1 MNRNSRVN
9 ASRKENVLERNKG
22 PRPAPGWT
30 QRPAME
36 GGIIRLVLSTERF
49 LGGTKT
55 RFYVLGKLPCRG
67 SGGGVEKRRR
77 VLSFK
82 ADMWHRV
89 ARLTTPGAGDEDGAS
104 KQALPAPDQAVGEG
118 RILFRGNTLVVAA
131 WVKNM
136 AVRSAGAG
144 TGLALST
151 TSALEKASRMCLI
164 YEQKAGLV

>member
-1 MNRNSRVN
+1 MPAR
-9 ASRKENVLERNKG
+9 RKENVLERNKG

-36 GGIIRLVLSTERF
+36 AGIIRLVLSTEMSS
-49 LGGTKT
+49 GGTKT
-55 RFYVLGKLPCRG
+55 RFCVLGKLPCRG
-67 SGGGVEKRRR
+67 SGGGVEKRRS
-77 VLSFK
+77 VLSST

-89 ARLTTPGAGDEDGAS
+89 ARLAKPGAGDEDRAS

-118 RILFRGNTLVVAA
+118 WLLYRGNTLVA

-151 TSALEKASRMCLI
+151 TSALPAPQHLHGESI
-164 YEQKAGLV
+164 QDVFDI